1 MDYCLENDIPVLA
14 ICRGMQLLSVV
25 SGAEIAQDIPTWFE
39 EMGLVYNDEH
49 RDPELKDYT
58 THRVDVSPGDSLLYQ
73 VTGKTVLENVP
84 SWHHQAVSN
93 VEGTRLTVTG
103 TTDTN
108 GVPVIEAVERKD
120 KSFCLGVQFHP
131 EVSVRRNADGSP
143 DAAALMEYDTARAF
157 FEAII
162 EAGQEYEE
170 EREADD
176 AA

>member
-1 MDYCLENDIPVLA
+1 MSERERCISQESLGNTGFSYT
-14 ICRGMQLLSVV
+14 LSLT
-25 SGAEIAQDIPTWFE
+25 P
-39 EMGLVYNDEH
+39 L
-49 RDPELKDYT
+49 
-58 THRVDVSPGDSLLYQ
+58 
-73 VTGKTVLENVP
+73 GKTVLENVP

-143 DAAALMEYDTARAF
+143 DAAALMEYETARAF